1 MSTSATFPPMT
12 AEERATVQR
21 LTDAWN
27 EAEAR
32 AYLHAYKEV
41 MVQLQELNSKHILVT
56 IVNNLLSRMERHK
69 LPIHGAAK
77 DLMREMDH
85 PRSRMFVMAAAVDVA
100 LHARKPGIKV
110 KQIPDW
116 EETLKA
122 AV

>member
-1 MSTSATFPPMT
+1 MSLANLAPMSAEDKVLVGKLTEAW
-12 AEERATVQR
+12 AEG
-21 LTDAWN
+21 
-27 EAEAR
+27 EAR

-41 MVQLQELNSKHILVT
+41 MAQLQEMNSKHLLVSL
-56 IVNNLLSRMERHK
+56 VNNLLARMKMHK

-100 LHARKPGIKV
+100 IHRRDPAIKV

-122 AV
+122 IA